1 MIRYTG
7 TQITVL
13 QVMLHEIDT
22 ELANVYNQQKHSPNQ
37 YQFHKHN
44 LQKYYTDTQLCVTSI
59 AQQRWQR

>member
-1 MIRYTG
+1 
-7 TQITVL
+7 
-13 QVMLHEIDT
+13 MLHEIDT